1 MTPSASNRET
11 NHSPSVGLTPDAGLF
26 FIYNPIFA
34 IIIVRHIS
42 SMETKS
48 KLHRYYIQFLE
59 YLEIERNRSKMTLRN
74 YDHYLK
80 RFVDFCA
87 KQGVTTPEDI
97 DLELVRS
104 FRLHINRLSVKDKQL
119 KIITQNYHLIALRSF
134 LKYLAK
140 RDIKSMAAEK
150 IELPKTPSRQVEFLT
165 IDEVERLIDATKA
178 EKNPP
183 ERLKSFSRAGKLTQA
198 RDQAILTMLFSTG
211 LRISELTNLKQD
223 NVNIK
228 RGEFSV
234 RGKGDKLRVVF
245 LSDDASEALEKY
257 LSLREDNSKALFI
270 RHKEKESVEKQIE
283 SQGVAKNGLT
293 PRSVQRLIKKYA
305 MIAGIM
311 KKITPHTLRHSF
323 ATDLLANGADIRAVQ
338 EMLGHASISTTQIY
352 THLTNKR
359 LKDIHEQFH
368 NKDKK

>member
-1 MTPSASNRET
+1 MKNEISAKGGPAS
-11 NHSPSVGLTPDAGLF
+11 GGK
-26 FIYNPIFA
+26 
-34 IIIVRHIS
+34 
-42 SMETKS
+42 TK
-48 KLHRYYIQFLE
+48 LQRYYMQFLE

-80 RFVDFCA
+80 RFVDFAA
-87 KQGVTTPEDI
+87 KQGVTNPEDI

-104 FRLHINRLSVKDKQL
+104 YRLFINRMTQKDNGRNL
-119 KIITQNYHLIALRSF
+119 KVITQNYHLIALRSF

-140 RDIKSMAAEK
+140 RDIKSMSPDK
-150 IELPKTPSRQVEFLT
+150 IELPKIPSRQVEFLT
-165 IDEVERLIDATKA
+165 VEEVERLIDATKS
-178 EKNPP
+178 EKNKIAS
-183 ERLKSFSRAGKLTQA
+183 L
-198 RDQAILTMLFSTG
+198 RDKAIFEMLFSTG
-211 LRISELTNLKQD
+211 LRISELTNLKKD

-245 LSDDASEALEKY
+245 LSKSAGETLGQY
-257 LSLREDNSKALFI
+257 LKMRDDNSKALFI
-270 RHKEKESVEKQIE
+270 RHKAKESADKEIE
-283 SQGVAKNGLT
+283 SMGEAKTGLT
-293 PRSVQRLIKKYA
+293 PRSIQRIIKKHA
-305 MIAGIM
+305 MVAGIM

-359 LKDIHEQFH
+359 LRDIHTAFH
-368 NKDKK
+368 NKAKK

>member
-1 MTPSASNRET
+1 MPET
-11 NHSPSVGLTPDAGLF
+11 Q
-26 FIYNPIFA
+26 I
-34 IIIVRHIS
+34 
-42 SMETKS
+42 KS
-48 KLHRYYIQFLE
+48 KLQRYYIQFLE
-59 YLEIERNRSKMTLRN
+59 YLEIERNRSRMTLRN

-104 FRLHINRLSVKDKQL
+104 YRLFINRMTQKDTGKNL

-165 IDEVERLIDATKA
+165 VEEVTRLIEATKT
-178 EKNPP
+178 EKN
-183 ERLKSFSRAGKLTQA
+183 KLTAA
-198 RDQAILTMLFSTG
+198 RDEAVLQMLFSTG
-211 LRISELTNLKQD
+211 LRISELTNLKRD

-228 RGEFSV
+228 RREFSV
-234 RGKGDKLRVVF
+234 RGKGDKMRVVF
-245 LSDDASEALEKY
+245 ISQDAADALEKY
-257 LSLREDNSKALFI
+257 LKLREDSSRALFI

-283 SQGVAKNGLT
+283 SQGEIKNGLT
-293 PRSVQRLIKKYA
+293 PRSVQRIMKKYA

-311 KKITPHTLRHSF
+311 KDITPHTLRHSF
-323 ATDLLANGADIRAVQ
+323 ATDLLTNGADIRAVQ
-338 EMLGHASISTTQIY
+338 QMLGHSSSSTTQIY

-359 LKDIHEQFH
+359 LRDIHESFH
-368 NKDKK
+368 NKSGK